1 MLLNGLG
8 LKRSRI
14 YIQNNQMTIIRNSF
28 VILCLY
34 LLFPLVANSQSN
46 LLPMP
51 QSVEWT
57 EGERYIVKNSK
68 LTESEISV
76 LMVESIAEAKVNEDE
91 AYRLS
96 VSNDDITIEAVTPKG
111 VYWAKQ
117 TLDQLIARE
126 GGGDYY
132 IPACE
137 ILDYP
142 AFRIRGFMHDV
153 GRSFISV
160 EEIKKHIS
168 LLSKFKINVFHW
180 HLTENQGWRL
190 ESKRYPELNA
200 DSSFERLHG
209 KYYTIEDAHEIA
221 EWCEKHNMLLIPE
234 IDMPGHSAAFVRAM
248 GVDMQSERGTEVI
261 KDLMDEICTVVFPS
275 VPYIHIGTDE
285 VEFTN
290 PDFVPEMVE
299 FVRSKGKKVI
309 SWNPGWNYKPGEID
323 MTQMWSYRGKAQPG
337 IPAIDSKFHYTNH
350 FDMYGDIVALYN
362 SKIYNSDIG
371 SDDLAGSIIAIW
383 NDRLLENELEI
394 INQNSFYPTMLA
406 LAERAWRGGGY
417 EYFDKNGTNLPTD
430 ANDPIFRS
438 FVDFENRMLYHKN
451 ETFANEPFPYVK
463 QTNINWLITD
473 AFPNDGD
480 LTKSFA
486 PEKSLK
492 KKYKYDGKVYE
503 TNRAKGAGIY
513 LRHVWGTLVP
523 GFYDEPKENHTAYAY
538 TWVYS
543 PKKQNVGAVIEFQNY
558 SRSEADLPPK
568 QGKWDYKES
577 KIWINN
583 KEIMPPIW
591 KNSHTT
597 KSNETPM
604 LNENAAAR
612 EPIMV
617 NLKKGWNKVLIK
629 LPVGRFSTNEIRLEK
644 WMFTFVL
651 VTPDG
656 RDEIPNLVY
665 SPDKKR

>member
-1 MLLNGLG
+1 MMLVLIPIN
-8 LKRSRI
+8 S
-14 YIQNNQMTIIRNSF
+14 NNKI
-28 VILCLY
+28 
-34 LLFPLVANSQSN
+34 N
-46 LLPMP
+46 LLPVP
-51 QSVEWT
+51 QNLEWT
-57 EGERYIVKNSK
+57 EGNPILLSNNKISLSDISIKMVK
-68 LTESEISV
+68 
-76 LMVESIAEAKVNEDE
+76 SIPEVKINLDE
-91 AYRLS
+91 AYRLI
-96 VSNDDITIEAVTPKG
+96 VTAEEIIIEATTNRG
-111 VYWAKQ
+111 VYWAMQ
-117 TLDQLIARE
+117 TLEQLIDKNDS
-126 GGGDYY
+126 GQYY

-137 ILDYP
+137 ITDYP

-200 DSSFERLHG
+200 DASFERLHG

-221 EWCEKHNMLLIPE
+221 DWCEKHNMLLIPE
-234 IDMPGHSAAFVRAM
+234 IDMPGHSAAFVRAT
-248 GVDMQSERGTEVI
+248 GVDMQSERGTEII
-261 KDLMDEICTVVFPS
+261 KDLMDEICTEVFPDL
-275 VPYIHIGTDE
+275 PYIHIGTDE

-290 PDFVPEMVE
+290 PDFVPQMVE
-299 FVRSKGKKVI
+299 YVRSKGKKVV
-309 SWNPGWNYKPGEID
+309 SWNPGWRYKPGEID

-350 FDMYGDIVALYN
+350 YDMYGDIIALYN

-371 SDDLAGSIIAIW
+371 SDDLAGTILAIW
-383 NDRLLENELEI
+383 NDRLLENEIEI

-417 EYFDKNGTNLPTD
+417 EYFDKNGTILSTD
-430 ANDPIFRS
+430 KNDPEFKS
-438 FVDFENRMLYHKN
+438 FQDFERRMLYYKDK
-451 ETFANEPFPYVK
+451 TFANEPFPYVK
-463 QTNINWLITD
+463 QTNVNWLITD
-473 AFPNDGD
+473 AFPNEGD
-480 LTKSFA
+480 LSKSFE

-492 KKYKYDGKVYE
+492 KKYKYNGKLYE
-503 TNRAKGAGIY
+503 TKRAIGAGIY

-523 GFYDEPKENHTAYAY
+523 SFYKDPKENHTAYAY

-543 PKKQNVGAVIEFQNY
+543 PKRQEVGAIIEFQNY

-577 KIWINN
+577 KVWINN
-583 KEIMPPIW
+583 KEIMPPMW
-591 KNSHTT
+591 KNSHTK
-597 KSNETPM
+597 KSNEIPM
-604 LNENAAAR
+604 LNENASAR
-612 EPIMV
+612 EPIIV
-617 NLKKGWNKVLIK
+617 DLKKGWNKVLLK
-629 LPVGRFSTNEIRLEK
+629 MPVAGFSSNEVRLEK
-644 WMFTFVL
+644 WMFTFVF

-656 RDEIPNLVY
+656 RNEVSNLIY